1 MLLLNP
7 LLNHMLL
14 NINHF
19 LNNKLL
25 NLVELLEIHQQV
37 EVTPFYLNYKIIYII
52 YRNYQ
57 KLSKIIK
64 NY

>member
-1 MLLLNP
+1 
-7 LLNHMLL
+7 MLL